1 MAYIMNKSNEELIQL
16 MKELSLSRE
25 KVSQLL
31 NVPLVTVYQ
40 WTRTEGGKK
49 QEIMPESELKLLKYS
64 LMSENRYTTLF

>member
-1 MAYIMNKSNEELIQL
+1 MNKSNEELIQL

-40 WTRTEGGKK
+40 WTRTKGGRE

-64 LMSENRYTTLF
+64 LMSANKYTTLF